1 MLLNKI
7 QFYGTSPVFEIFLYF
22 EATFFIAGNSPSLQL
37 SQNKHTLKH
46 ACKID
51 VSSQNKTSL
60 FLHIYPLF
68 FIVMYQILLIL
79 TV

>member
-37 SQNKHTLKH
+37 SQNKHTLSMHVKLTS
-46 ACKID
+46 AVKI
-51 VSSQNKTSL
+51 KTSL

-79 TV
+79 RV